1 MAQSLPKRSCSMASR
16 TKGHIGLRNRKL
28 KNCTSISQ
36 TNCGTRLTKGSSA
49 LLGRNLNGNSERR
62 AFNEG
67 RLIAP
72 SVDRLGRRL
81 HDLVGPLSE
90 LRALKAKGPRQNLSA
105 NPKRVD

>member
-16 TKGHIGLRNRKL
+16 TKGHIGLRNRK
-28 KNCTSISQ
+28 KNCTSRSE

-72 SVDRLGRRL
+72 SVDRLGRRM
-81 HDLVGPLSE
+81 HDLVGLLSE
-90 LRALKAKGPRQNLSA
+90 LRALNEDCKRDEGPRQNLSA
-105 NPKRVD
+105 N

>member
-16 TKGHIGLRNRKL
+16 TKGHIGLRNRK

-81 HDLVGPLSE
+81 HDMAGPLSE
-90 LRALKAKGPRQNLSA
+90 LRALKAKGM
-105 NPKRVD
+105 RVRGRI